1 MQAVIGI
8 CRCAA
13 ALSLLLKQYRP
24 EYSLFLSLA
33 CGIGI
38 LLWLLDSMMP
48 ILEQVKQF
56 SSLASFGTQ
65 QGAGSIL
72 IKSLGICLV
81 TQAACDICRDIG
93 ENAIAARLE
102 TAGKAAMILLAG
114 PMLTELLQQAIH
126 LIG

>member
-8 CRCAA
+8 CLCAA

-24 EYSLFLSLA
+24 EYSLFLSIA

-93 ENAIAARLE
+93 E

>member
-8 CRCAA
+8 CLCAA

-24 EYSLFLSLA
+24 EYSLFLSIA

-56 SSLASFGTQ
+56 SSLASFGMQ
-65 QGAGSIL
+65 QRAGSIL

-93 ENAIAARLE
+93 ENAFAARLE